1 MANDFYNRGASFNP
15 DELADGDA
23 IEAEFDAIGR
33 GFDTIEDLV
42 NANKAGYPTQTFHV
56 APAELDTHAV
66 PKAQMD
72 AALSFKLDT
81 VNYNASDILTKLKTV
96 DGASSGLDADYLD
109 GQHGSYYRDAS
120 NINAGTLAK
129 ERLPGTIDSA
139 TTGNAATATKVSGGA
154 PVNGDADLVTGTMGS
169 NDFFRIRVGGTDNAG
184 WVELATT
191 DDGNEPILVRQY
203 NGQFVSVARTLTL
216 LDGSGNT
223 VIPGGVWSIPN
234 NAFLNTV
241 SVITGTVYHGNWLPI
256 PDGYSEWQCRFFISM
271 NNTNPYDN
279 SWDLDSGV
287 NTQHYSGYC
296 RLINNRQVE
305 AFTRVYNDDK
315 KAFQYHNGIANYIVI
330 GVK

>member
-1 MANDFYNRGASFNP
+1 MANEFYNRGATFNP

-120 NINAGTLAK
+120 NINAGKLAK

-184 WVELATT
+184 WVELATA

-203 NGQFVSVARTLTL
+203 NGYFGSVARTLTL
-216 LDGSGNT
+216 LDGNGNT
-223 VIPGGVWSIPN
+223 IIPGNLYLYG
-234 NAFLNTV
+234 
-241 SVITGTVYHGNWLPI
+241 
-256 PDGYSEWQCRFFISM
+256 
-271 NNTNPYDN
+271 
-279 SWDLDSGV
+279 
-287 NTQHYSGYC
+287 
-296 RLINNRQVE
+296 
-305 AFTRVYNDDK
+305 
-315 KAFQYHNGIANYIVI
+315 GIALVEYGSNVNGEYYRFADGTQICSLSLSAGAQHPTEHAFAAAFVTAPITLISNDTIAAAYASSVNIVTWKFAFYSSTTSDSVRVIAI
-330 GVK
+330 GRWK